1 MTSEHKQAVL
11 ETLRRLSQSA
21 SEVEITS
28 RRIAE
33 ALEVIY
39 RKLADAD

>member
-1 MTSEHKQAVL
+1 MTSEQKNTVL
-11 ETLRRLSQSA
+11 ATLRRLSQSA

-33 ALEVIY
+33 ALEIM
-39 RKLADAD
+39 RQKLADAD

>member
-1 MTSEHKQAVL
+1 MTSEQKRAVL

-21 SEVEITS
+21 YEVEVTS

-33 ALEVIY
+33 ALEIM
-39 RKLADAD
+39 RQKLEATQ

>member
-1 MTSEHKQAVL
+1 MTSEQKQAVL
-11 ETLRRLSQSA
+11 ETLRKLSQSA

-33 ALEVIY
+33 ALEVMH
-39 RKLADAD
+39 RKIEDVT

>member
-1 MTSEHKQAVL
+1 MTSEQKRAVL
-11 ETLRRLSQSA
+11 ATLRRLSQSA

-33 ALEVIY
+33 ALEIM
-39 RKLADAD
+39 RQKIEDAD